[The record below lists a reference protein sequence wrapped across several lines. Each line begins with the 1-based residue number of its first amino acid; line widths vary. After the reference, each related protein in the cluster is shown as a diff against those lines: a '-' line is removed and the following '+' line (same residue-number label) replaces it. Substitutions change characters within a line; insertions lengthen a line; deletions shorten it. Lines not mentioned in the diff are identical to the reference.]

1 MRSQFSEEACKL
13 EGHTEGTGGAY
24 EGEAAQPG
32 RSFLGDERLEETGLP
47 RAGTAGLE
55 DEPFTMRAAGTGH
68 FSRAAASANP
78 QRRHETWSHLG
89 IESSL
94 MCWCEVRKVR
104 EMKLEW

>member
-1 MRSQFSEEACKL
+1 MRSQFSEGACKL
-13 EGHTEGTGGAY
+13 EGHTEGTGGTY

-55 DEPFTMRAAGTGH
+55 HEPFTRRAAGTGH
-68 FSRAAASANP
+68 FTGQQRVRTP
-78 QRRHETWSHLG
+78 QRRHETRSHLG

-94 MCWCEVRKVR
+94 ICWCEV
-104 EMKLEW
+104 